1 MKLSDGGM
9 AVAAARIAVDL
20 GDQLRDGRTAVADDV
35 GRLAQ
40 GGGDEPAADDE
51 QAIVRRRG

>member
-1 MKLSDGGM
+1 M

-20 GDQLRDGRTAVADDV
+20 GDQRRDGRTAVADDV

-40 GGGDEPAADDE
+40 GSGDEPVADDE
-51 QAIVRRRG
+51 EAIIRHRG